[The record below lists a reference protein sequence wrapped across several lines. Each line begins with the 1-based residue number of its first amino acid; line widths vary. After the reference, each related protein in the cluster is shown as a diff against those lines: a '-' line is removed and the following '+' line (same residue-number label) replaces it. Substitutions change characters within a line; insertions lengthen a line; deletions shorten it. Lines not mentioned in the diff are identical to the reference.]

1 MDRITLLNTLTNA
14 RSRIELYEMRLQAV
28 LDKLQRLIDRG
39 DARMADLARFL
50 GKNWNQC
57 HEWVVKRNHL
67 PNAEV
72 ALGII
77 HFIAIYDK
85 TAGKQVQYSDD
96 RKLIVDGRELTE
108 TEQDLWMENQMLKT
122 MLASQIN
129 SDDS

>member
-1 MDRITLLNTLTNA
+1 MDRTKILRTLTSSIN
-14 RSRIELYEMRLQAV
+14 RIQLYEMRLEAV

-50 GKNWNQC
+50 DKNWNQC

-72 ALGII
+72 ALGIM

-85 TAGKQVQYSDD
+85 TAGKQVQYNDD
-96 RKLIVDGRELTE
+96 RKIIVDGRELTE